1 MRTLYIFSG
10 LPGVGK
16 STLAAMLCRYIG
28 ASYLRV
34 DVIEQSLKNF
44 CGLTLYN
51 EGYLVAAQQ
60 ATDCLKQG
68 LDVVADSCNLVPQSR
83 ELWEQSATTA
93 QASFVNIEVICTN
106 RTEHKLRIEQR
117 ISTVDGL
124 VLPTWEDV
132 CNREQAP
139 WNETII
145 TIDTADI
152 SPEMAF
158 RQLVILLNIK
168 KQGE

>member
-34 DVIEQSLKNF
+34 DVIEQSLKDV

>member
-93 QASFVNIEVICTN
+93 
-106 RTEHKLRIEQR
+106 
-117 ISTVDGL
+117 
-124 VLPTWEDV
+124 
-132 CNREQAP
+132 
-139 WNETII
+139 
-145 TIDTADI
+145 
-152 SPEMAF
+152 
-158 RQLVILLNIK
+158 
-168 KQGE
+168 